1 MQASRLSRQ
10 GAGPRVDPAGTFRIE
25 ERLRVMATGPGAFR
39 VVVSVLAIVL
49 ACLLASGCA
58 WSADDGDAVVGGDN
72 ESSTESSG
80 PARSEARMARKAAIY
95 AAVIRRLV
103 TKDHTFGGGDTGFR
117 IVFVVDGAVPGV
129 ANPEEAGTHDPK
141 RPFSEALRRKLE
153 SELSDLPPLRF
164 VRTRGAA
171 IRGESS
177 SSPGQVISG
186 GVLITLGPVLG
197 GPSGVQVGNSLWL
210 SGLAGQWLTYVLIRH
225 AGEWRIKGTTGPI
238 AIS

>member
-1 MQASRLSRQ
+1 
-10 GAGPRVDPAGTFRIE
+10 
-25 ERLRVMATGPGAFR
+25 MATGPGAFR

-103 TKDHTFGGGDTGFR
+103 TKDHTFGGGDPGFR

-129 ANPEEAGTHDPK
+129 ANLDG
-141 RPFSEALRRKLE
+141 R
-153 SELSDLPPLRF
+153 EL
-164 VRTRGAA
+164 VTR
-171 IRGESS
+171 
-177 SSPGQVISG
+177 
-186 GVLITLGPVLG
+186 
-197 GPSGVQVGNSLWL
+197 NSLSARL
-210 SGLAGQWLTYVLIRH
+210 
-225 AGEWRIKGTTGPI
+225 
-238 AIS
+238 